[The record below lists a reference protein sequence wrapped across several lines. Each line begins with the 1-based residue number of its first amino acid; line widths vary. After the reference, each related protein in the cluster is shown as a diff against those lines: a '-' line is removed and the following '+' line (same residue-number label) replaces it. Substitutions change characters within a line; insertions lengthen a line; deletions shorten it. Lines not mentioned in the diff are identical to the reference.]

1 MYHRGEEVNK
11 QFEQSQIEGL
21 FEKIKVCL
29 ESISTVPLAAACAAD
44 LTQRMATSP
53 EHFYAADLHMRQCE
67 KWKNIDD
74 DPAGTFCSSA
84 HPCQL

>member
-1 MYHRGEEVNK
+1 M
-11 QFEQSQIEGL
+11 
-21 FEKIKVCL
+21 CL

-67 KWKNIDD
+67 KWKNIDS
-74 DPAGTFCSSA
+74 DPAGIFYNLKKMLSYYVLIMDEINLNVSLDC
-84 HPCQL
+84 